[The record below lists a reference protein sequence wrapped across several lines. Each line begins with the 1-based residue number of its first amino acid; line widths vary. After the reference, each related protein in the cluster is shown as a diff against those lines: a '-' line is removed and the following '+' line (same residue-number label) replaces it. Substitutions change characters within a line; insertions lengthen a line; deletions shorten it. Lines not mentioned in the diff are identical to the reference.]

1 MREHVTPVWVG
12 RNSYRLL
19 RDSIRRRKQER
30 EKNKACKKTCRE
42 HFFIEFDALK
52 YKFRV
57 IILRSWL
64 SSSMG
69 RTYGG
74 ARCSTSPRLVFHP
87 SETICKIPDE
97 WLLWQCMALLKGE
110 TTCAAPLLM
119 LPYQVPGLRL
129 KTLWNKLLCCGSAAE
144 FADIEPTE
152 SLCSAAFLLAYWFLQ
167 VELLLLLYLWTLVL
181 VPQMLSP

>member
-1 MREHVTPVWVG
+1 
-12 RNSYRLL
+12 
-19 RDSIRRRKQER
+19 
-30 EKNKACKKTCRE
+30 
-42 HFFIEFDALK
+42 
-52 YKFRV
+52 
-57 IILRSWL
+57 
-64 SSSMG
+64 MG

-97 WLLWQCMALLKGE
+97 WVLWQCMALLKGE

-119 LPYQVPGLRL
+119 LPYEVPGLRL

-152 SLCSAAFLLAYWFLQ
+152 SLCSTAFLLAYWFLQ
-167 VELLLLLYLWTLVL
+167 AELLLLLYLWTLVL
-181 VPQMLSP
+181 VPQMLSPQVALLVSHIPWRMGVILECSAWLSPKTPDNIW